1 MTEAELAARLAREL
15 GPLAVDAA
23 WSVAATT
30 GQAQGHYTDPISDA
44 KEALGITDDLADV
57 ELTGVQTRELRDRAL
72 LGCLE
77 RLELHYA
84 TLVDTTTGTGDT
96 SQVQKLSQ
104 VRAGIQGIR
113 ARLDARIGAAA
124 TGVVIRG
131 RSRPDYTVGEG
142 DEAEE

>member
-1 MTEAELAARLAREL
+1 MTEAELAARMAREL

-23 WSVAATT
+23 WSVVATA

-44 KEALGITDDLADV
+44 KEALSIEGNLADA

-72 LGCLE
+72 LACLE

-84 TLVDTTTGTGDT
+84 TLVDTSTGQGEA
-96 SQVQKLSQ
+96 QQQQKLSQ
-104 VRAGIQGIR
+104 VRTGITQLR
-113 ARLDARIGAAA
+113 TRLDRRIDAAA

-131 RSRPDYTVGEG
+131 RSRPDYTIPEG
-142 DEAEE
+142 DEVEE